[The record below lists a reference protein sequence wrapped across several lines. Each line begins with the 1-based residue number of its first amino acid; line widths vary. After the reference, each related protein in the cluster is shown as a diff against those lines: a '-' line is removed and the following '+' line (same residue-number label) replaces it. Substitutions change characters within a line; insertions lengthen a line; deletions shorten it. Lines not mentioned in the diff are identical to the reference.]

1 MKRKY
6 HITVKRSFSPHYNS
20 AVGRVISTEHEFK
33 EALKIASHNASESS
47 GMEHRYVPVDL
58 RDKPGVTDE
67 NADVIEQSNRTR
79 GLSHQTKT
87 YFT

>member
-6 HITVKRSFSPHYNS
+6 HIAVKKSFAPHFNS
-20 AVGRVISTEHEFK
+20 AVGKHISTQHEFN
-33 EALKIASHNASESS
+33 EALRIAGDRASESS
-47 GMEHRYVPVDL
+47 GTEHKYVPVDL

-67 NADVIEQSNRTR
+67 NADVIEQGNRTR
-79 GLSHQTKT
+79 GWSHQTKT